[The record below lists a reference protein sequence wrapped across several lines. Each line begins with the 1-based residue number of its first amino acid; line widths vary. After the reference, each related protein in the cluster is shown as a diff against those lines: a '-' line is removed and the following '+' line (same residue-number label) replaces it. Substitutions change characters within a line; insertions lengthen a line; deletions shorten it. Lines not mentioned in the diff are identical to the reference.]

1 MVPAKA
7 AMGGTTM
14 ATRSARRSD
23 VPPGSL
29 PPSARHPPH
38 RALAA
43 RIPPGR
49 ARIFVAIG
57 PCLLSSP
64 RS

>member
-7 AMGGTTM
+7 AMSGTTM

-29 PPSARHPPH
+29 PRSARNPPH
-38 RALAA
+38 QALAA
-43 RIPPGR
+43 RDPPSPK
-49 ARIFVAIG
+49 RILVAIG
-57 PCLLSSP
+57 PCLLSS
-64 RS
+64 R